1 MSAVRIVAS
10 VRSRRRDDPSLAI
23 VAGLVVVA
31 VLAGLVLGGVFKTEP
46 PAPVKRAAQVS
57 GAGARLQL
65 PAGWAR
71 GGVSDLAGF
80 ERALWLRNSDENLRA
95 AIAVLPAVSP
105 TLLPAALP
113 AEGTE
118 PETVRLQSG
127 YDVWRYRLDRTDGT
141 QALIYAAPTTAGI
154 ATVACLG
161 ASDARACDRLAS
173 AVVVPSA
180 RRLELGKRAALF
192 SALPAA
198 VSRLEAARTQG
209 GRALQAATSPTAQG
223 LAADE
228 LARAHKTAASA
239 LGALSQGEQLPG
251 ALTATANAYTA
262 LASAARAR
270 IPAPYAKA
278 GRDVAGA
285 DADLRR
291 ALSSVASAADAAAVT
306 GPKRPAAKDQGKRQA
321 RARDGRGG
329 AEEDVR
335 RTRPDA
341 PAAAALRRR
350 RGLLRRAPG
359 APLVARA

>member
-1 MSAVRIVAS
+1 M
-10 VRSRRRDDPSLAI
+10 
-23 VAGLVVVA
+23 
-31 VLAGLVLGGVFKTEP
+31 
-46 PAPVKRAAQVS
+46 
-57 GAGARLQL
+57 
-65 PAGWAR
+65 
-71 GGVSDLAGF
+71 
-80 ERALWLRNSDENLRA
+80 
-95 AIAVLPAVSP
+95 
-105 TLLPAALP
+105 
-113 AEGTE
+113 
-118 PETVRLQSG
+118 
-127 YDVWRYRLDRTDGT
+127 
-141 QALIYAAPTTAGI
+141 
-154 ATVACLG
+154 
-161 ASDARACDRLAS
+161 
-173 AVVVPSA
+173 PSA

-306 GPKRPAAKDQGKRQA
+306 GPKRPAASGQGKRQA
-321 RARDGRGG
+321 RARHGRGG

-359 APLVARA
+359 APPVARA